1 MSVEIPSSQLSYP
14 RCGEGVEIA
23 GDRLAEHSDVQSW
36 YATYTNP
43 RHEKLVAQQMEARHI
58 ESFLPLY
65 RSVRRWKDRRK
76 QLELPLFPGYVFV
89 RISLRE
95 RLRVL
100 NLPGVIHIVTF
111 NGKPAVLPES
121 DIESLREGLSKNAVV
136 QPHPYLKVG
145 RRVRVMAGPMYGI
158 EGILVRR
165 KEKFRVVINI
175 DLLMRS
181 VAVEVDESD
190 VRPV

>member
-111 NGKPAVLPES
+111 NGRPAVLPES